1 LLSKEEMMRRKV
13 AIALSVAALALPVAN
28 AAAAGLGTNTAK
40 KVVTKKVVGAS
51 ELADRWGAVQVTVTA
66 RLTTVGKKTKRRY
79 VDLGGSYSYH
89 TGRSQFIMSQSLPIL
104 RQEFL
109 QGQSANVQMV
119 SGATYTSQAFVQSL
133 QSALSKL

>member
-1 LLSKEEMMRRKV
+1 
-13 AIALSVAALALPVAN
+13 
-28 AAAAGLGTNTAK
+28 
-40 KVVTKKVVGAS
+40 
-51 ELADRWGAVQVTVTA
+51 VTVTV
-66 RLTTVGKKTKRRY
+66 RLTTVGKRTTRKY

-89 TGRSQFIMSQSLPIL
+89 TGRSQFIMSQALPIL

-109 QGQSANVQMV
+109 QGQSPNVQMV

>member
-1 LLSKEEMMRRKV
+1 MRKKV
-13 AIALSVAALALPVAN
+13 AIALSAAALALPAAD
-28 AAAAGLGTNTAK
+28 AAAAGFGTSAGK
-40 KVVTKKVVGAS
+40 KVMTRKLVGAS
-51 ELADRWGAVQVTVTA
+51 EQADRWGSVQVTVTV
-66 RLTTVGKKTKRRY
+66 RLTTVGKRTTRKY

-89 TGRSQFIMSQSLPIL
+89 TGRSQFIMSQALPIL

-109 QGQSANVQMV
+109 QGQSPNVQMV

>member
-1 LLSKEEMMRRKV
+1 MRKRV
-13 AIALSVAALALPVAN
+13 AIALSAAALALPAADV
-28 AAAAGLGTNTAK
+28 AAAGFGTNAGK
-40 KVVTKKVVGAS
+40 KVMTRKLVGAS
-51 ELADRWGAVQVTVTA
+51 EKADRWGAVQVTVTV
-66 RLTTVGKKTKRRY
+66 RLTTVGKKTTRKY

-109 QGQSANVQMV
+109 QGQSPNVQMV